1 MQAEAG
7 AHRGRPT
14 PTPTPTLNPTP
25 TPDQVRTGTAHPL
38 PYSLPVPHPAQVDT
52 EDSLSF
58 ELDMAAIRRKKSA
71 KKKLTVAEQ
80 ERWDEHQADME
91 LVEQYER
98 KPLKSVQCGLGATF
112 YEYNELAVQFG
123 YITMFSVVL
132 PLGALFALANNF
144 LEIRLDAAKVL
155 ESTRRVKPSL
165 TDGIGAW
172 AGVINGLAYLGVVT
186 NLLILAFTSSFLDA
200 FQFNQMSQRIGFF
213 VATEHLV
220 LFLKLAIDWAS
231 PDVPSN
237 VRKSVARDEWLAKR
251 SFKPF

>member
-1 MQAEAG
+1 M
-7 AHRGRPT
+7 
-14 PTPTPTLNPTP
+14 
-25 TPDQVRTGTAHPL
+25 
-38 PYSLPVPHPAQVDT
+38 QVDT

-71 KKKLTVAEQ
+71 KKKLTVTEQ

-91 LVEQYER
+91 LVEQFER

-172 AGVINGLAYLGVVT
+172 AGVING
-186 NLLILAFTSSFLDA
+186 
-200 FQFNQMSQRIGFF
+200 
-213 VATEHLV
+213 
-220 LFLKLAIDWAS
+220 
-231 PDVPSN
+231 
-237 VRKSVARDEWLAKR
+237 
-251 SFKPF
+251 